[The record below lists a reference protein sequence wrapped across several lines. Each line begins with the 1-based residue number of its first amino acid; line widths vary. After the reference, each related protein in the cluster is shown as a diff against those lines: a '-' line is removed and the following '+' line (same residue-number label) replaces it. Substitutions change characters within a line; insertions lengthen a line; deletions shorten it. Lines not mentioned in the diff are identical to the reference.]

1 MSTTLLILIILLLLL
16 ASGGWG
22 YTRGWYGPT
31 WNPIG
36 ILVLVLVIVLIVWLL
51 QGVLVIPHTVR

>member
-1 MSTTLLILIILLLLL
+1 MSVTVLLLIILIVLL

-36 ILVLVLVIVLIVWLL
+36 LLVLVLVIILIVWLL
-51 QGVLVIPHTVR
+51 QNVLGISHSVR